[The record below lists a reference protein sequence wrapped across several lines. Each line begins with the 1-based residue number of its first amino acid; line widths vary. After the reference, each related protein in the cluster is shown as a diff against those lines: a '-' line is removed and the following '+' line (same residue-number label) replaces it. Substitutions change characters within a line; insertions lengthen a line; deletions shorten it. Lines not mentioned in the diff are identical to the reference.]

1 MRNGVVYSLK
11 RRRLPRVLTHIV
23 LRMIGIT
30 TMRAIS
36 FHIARHEMIALGDIK
51 PLTESTPS

>member
-1 MRNGVVYSLK
+1 MRNGVVYSIK
-11 RRRLPRVLTHIV
+11 RRRLPRVLTYIA

-36 FHIARHEMIALGDIK
+36 FHIVRHEMIALGDIK
-51 PLTESTPS
+51 PLFESTPS

>member
-11 RRRLPRVLTHIV
+11 RRRLPCVLPHIV

-36 FHIARHEMIALGDIK
+36 FHIVRHGMIALDDIK
-51 PLTESTPS
+51 PLSESAPS

>member
-1 MRNGVVYSLK
+1 MRNGVVYTIK
-11 RRRLPRVLTHIV
+11 QRRLLCVLTHIV
-23 LRMIGIT
+23 LHMIGIT

-36 FHIARHEMIALGDIK
+36 FHIVRHEMIALGDIK

>member
-1 MRNGVVYSLK
+1 MRNGVVYSIK
-11 RRRLPRVLTHIV
+11 RRRLPRVLPHIV

-36 FHIARHEMIALGDIK
+36 FHIVRHEMIALGDIK
-51 PLTESTPS
+51 LLTESTPS

>member
-11 RRRLPRVLTHIV
+11 QRRLPCVLPHIV
-23 LRMIGIT
+23 LRMISIT
-30 TMRAIS
+30 TMKVIS
-36 FHIARHEMIALGDIK
+36 FHIVRHEMIALGDIK

>member
-11 RRRLPRVLTHIV
+11 RQGLPCVLPHIV

-30 TMRAIS
+30 TMRTIS
-36 FHIARHEMIALGDIK
+36 FHIVRHEMIALGDIK
-51 PLTESTPS
+51 PLTENAPS

>member
-11 RRRLPRVLTHIV
+11 RRRLPCVLPHIA

-30 TMRAIS
+30 TMKAIY
-36 FHIARHEMIALGDIK
+36 FHIVRHEMIALDDIK
-51 PLTESTPS
+51 PLSESAPS

>member
-1 MRNGVVYSLK
+1 MRNGVVYSIK
-11 RRRLPRVLTHIV
+11 QRRLPCVLTHIV

-36 FHIARHEMIALGDIK
+36 FHIVRHEMIALDDIK
-51 PLTESTPS
+51 PLIKSTLS

>member
-1 MRNGVVYSLK
+1 MRNGVVYSIK
-11 RRRLPRVLTHIV
+11 RRRLPRVLPHIV
-23 LRMIGIT
+23 LHMIGIT

-36 FHIARHEMIALGDIK
+36 FHIVRHEMIALGDIK

>member
-1 MRNGVVYSLK
+1 
-11 RRRLPRVLTHIV
+11 LPCVLPHIV

-36 FHIARHEMIALGDIK
+36 FHIVRHEMIALGDIK

>member
-1 MRNGVVYSLK
+1 MRNGVVHSIK
-11 RRRLPRVLTHIV
+11 RRRLPRVLPHIV

-30 TMRAIS
+30 TMKAIS
-36 FHIARHEMIALGDIK
+36 FHIVRYEMIALGNIK

>member
-1 MRNGVVYSLK
+1 MRNGVVYSIK
-11 RRRLPRVLTHIV
+11 RLRLPRVLPHIA

-36 FHIARHEMIALGDIK
+36 FHIVRHEMIALGDIK
-51 PLTESTPS
+51 PLTETTPS

>member
-1 MRNGVVYSLK
+1 MRNGVVYSIK
-11 RRRLPRVLTHIV
+11 RRRLPRVLPHIV

-36 FHIARHEMIALGDIK
+36 FHIVRHEMIALDDIK
-51 PLTESTPS
+51 PLTESAPS

>member
-11 RRRLPRVLTHIV
+11 RRRLPRVLPHIV

-30 TMRAIS
+30 TMKAIY
-36 FHIARHEMIALGDIK
+36 FHIVRHEMIALDDIK
-51 PLTESTPS
+51 PLSESAPS

>member
-11 RRRLPRVLTHIV
+11 RRRLPRVLPHIV

-30 TMRAIS
+30 TMRAFS
-36 FHIARHEMIALGDIK
+36 FHIVRHEMIALGDIK
-51 PLTESTPS
+51 PLTENTLS

>member
-11 RRRLPRVLTHIV
+11 RRRLPRVLLHIA

-36 FHIARHEMIALGDIK
+36 FHIVRHEMIALDDIK
-51 PLTESTPS
+51 PLSESAPS